1 MNVILAGSAT
11 GGHIY
16 PAIAIADKIKTVNP
30 QAKILFIS
38 AKKELGSTIVS
49 DNGYDVEYINVQG
62 FNRKNLIKNVGVAKD
77 LLVSSQQIK
86 KIFKKFKPDLV
97 IGTGGYV
104 SGPVLKEAGKSGIKA
119 YIHEQNV
126 LPGLAN
132 KMAQKYVDKV
142 FVAFEDGKKHFKNET
157 NVIVTGNPV
166 RTGFVTAASI
176 DYRERLNLKKDDF
189 AVLIFGGSTGAK
201 RINEVTVELLEKL
214 NDSDEGRD
222 VVIYFITGRRE
233 YWDVRETLELKHI
246 TDNEKF
252 NVIEYTEVI
261 HEYFA
266 VADLIV
272 GRSGALTVSEITA
285 CGKPSIL
292 IPSPNVSNNHQYYNA
307 KPLEDAGAAVLIT
320 EDKLD
325 SDMLY
330 EEIMTL
336 KNSPDDLKNMAE
348 SSKALGRIDA
358 VEKIYDELGLY

>member
-30 QAKILFIS
+30 NANILFIS

-62 FNRKNLIKNVGVAKD
+62 FNRKKLIKNVSVVKD
-77 LLVSSQQIK
+77 LAVSSHQIK

-104 SGPVLKEAGKSGIKA
+104 SGPVVKEAHKAGIKA
-119 YIHEQNV
+119 YLHEQNV

-132 KMAQKYVDKV
+132 KMAQKYVDKI
-142 FVAFEDGKKHFKNET
+142 FIAFEEGRKHFKNQDKI
-157 NVIVTGNPV
+157 VVTGNPI
-166 RTGFVTAASI
+166 RTGFVTADSI
-176 DYRERLNLKKDDF
+176 DYRERLKLKDDDF
-189 AVLIFGGSTGAK
+189 PVLIFGGSNGAE
-201 RINEVTVELLEKL
+201 RINEVTVELLERLK
-214 NDSDEGRD
+214 DEKNI
-222 VVIYFITGRRE
+222 VIYFITGRRQ
-233 YWDVRETLELKHI
+233 YWDVFETLENKQV
-246 TDNEKF
+246 TDNKNF
-252 NVIEYTEVI
+252 HIIEYTEVI

-266 VADLIV
+266 VANLIV

-307 KPLEDAGAAVLIT
+307 KPLEDSGAAILIEERDLT
-320 EDKLD
+320 CQKLYD
-325 SDMLY
+325 
-330 EEIMTL
+330 EIMEL
-336 KNSPDDLKNMAE
+336 KNNPDQLHKMSGAAKDMGKMD
-348 SSKALGRIDA
+348 S